1 MARVGIGFA
10 LVLTSFACGSDPVPP
25 GVAEAQACA
34 RRFAHDPPPD
44 DGSGVQFYCSTPI
57 FTVAEMS
64 ASLRHYESRLGFSVA
79 WVWGDPPS
87 FAAVR
92 RGNVEIFLCE
102 DCQGNPQN
110 WVSVFVDDVDRLHE
124 EYLRSGAKILVP
136 PTDHEW
142 GMREML
148 VEDRDGHRL
157 RMGHGTGDE
166 D

>member
-1 MARVGIGFA
+1 
-10 LVLTSFACGSDPVPP
+10 
-25 GVAEAQACA
+25 
-34 RRFAHDPPPD
+34 
-44 DGSGVQFYCSTPI
+44 
-57 FTVAEMS
+57 
-64 ASLRHYESRLGFSVA
+64 
-79 WVWGDPPS
+79 
-87 FAAVR
+87 
-92 RGNVEIFLCE
+92 
-102 DCQGNPQN
+102 
-110 WVSVFVDDVDRLHE
+110 VFVDDVDRLHD